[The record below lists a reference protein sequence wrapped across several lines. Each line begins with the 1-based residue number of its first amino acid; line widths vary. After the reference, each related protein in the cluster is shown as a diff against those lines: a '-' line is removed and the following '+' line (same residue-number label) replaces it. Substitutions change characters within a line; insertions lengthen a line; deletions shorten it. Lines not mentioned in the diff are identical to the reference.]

1 MLYLDASALVKLVLP
16 ESESEL
22 LRLFLGKETSLS
34 SSDLSKVELLRAV
47 ARVDEGV
54 ETRARALAVLD
65 GVTLVRIDEAV
76 IEDAAALEP
85 PSLRSLDAIH
95 LATAL
100 LLADGLE
107 GFVTYDTRLAI
118 AADKLGLPVMAPG
131 SE

>member
-16 ESESEL
+16 ELESES

-34 SSDLSKVELLRAV
+34 SSDLGKVELLRAV
-47 ARVDEGV
+47 ARVDAGV

-100 LLADGLE
+100 LLADDLA
-107 GFVTYDTRLAI
+107 GFVTYDSRLAI
-118 AADKLGLPVMAPG
+118 AADKLGLPVLAPG